1 MPAPPGKL
9 AMVLLVM
16 EPVLTFDEVVDEPP
30 KVSFIAEPFDVPAP
44 PVVVPLVRVLPLM
57 ERLEIVPLKFRMSM
71 PSQVALF
78 RMLLLMLTVPE
89 TFRSVPR
96 VEVSKRMFESSGKL
110 FVLSG
115 KWPTLL
121 MVPLLKVKF
130 VTVVPRT
137 PLPLSEPRLVP

>member
-1 MPAPPGKL
+1 
-9 AMVLLVM
+9 MVLLVM
-16 EPVLTFDEVVDEPP
+16 EPLVTLVEVPDDPLN
-30 KVSFIAEPFDVPAP
+30 VSFIAEPFDVPAL
-44 PVVVPLVRVLPLM
+44 PVVVPLVSVFPLI

-96 VEVSKRMFESSGKL
+96 VAVSKRMFESSGNVL
-110 FVLSG
+110 VLSG

-121 MVPLLKVKF
+121 IVPLLNVKF